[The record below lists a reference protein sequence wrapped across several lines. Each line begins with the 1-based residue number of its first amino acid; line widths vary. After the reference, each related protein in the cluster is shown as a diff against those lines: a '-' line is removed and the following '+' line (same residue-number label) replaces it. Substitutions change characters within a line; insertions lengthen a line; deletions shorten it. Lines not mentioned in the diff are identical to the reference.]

1 MWFKK
6 SVAQKEQEE
15 LNSTGVTPRMLD
27 MAEDMIAKTA
37 TAYSKE
43 SASWAV
49 PGSKYRDF
57 EDCDVNGVDSK
68 RSYFA
73 RCYEG
78 NQDLF
83 YKAVEEGRVPT
94 TSHAYWRFYDTVTH
108 MGLLIPRILKVL
120 NE

>member
-27 MAEDMIAKTA
+27 IAENMISA
-37 TAYSKE
+37 TE
-43 SASWAV
+43 SAYKKASDSWRV
-49 PGSKYRDF
+49 SGSPYIDF
-57 EDCDVNGVDSK
+57 EDCDVVEVDTK
-68 RSYFA
+68 RSYLV
-73 RCYEG
+73 RCYKG

-94 TSHAYWRFYDTVTH
+94 VSHAYQRFYNTEIH
-108 MGLLIPRILKVL
+108 MGLLIPRLLKVL
-120 NE
+120 ER